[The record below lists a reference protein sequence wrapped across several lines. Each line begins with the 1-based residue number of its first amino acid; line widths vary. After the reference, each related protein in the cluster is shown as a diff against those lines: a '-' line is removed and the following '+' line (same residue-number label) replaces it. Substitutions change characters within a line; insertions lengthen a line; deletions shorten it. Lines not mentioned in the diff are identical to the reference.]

1 MPFLVSEWFLHWY
14 EKHGSPTQRFS
25 HCFFQTFK
33 NQANKIAIFAAA
45 LRRGTQKKDIKTNT
59 LNNTI
64 INLKFSKKMKRFA
77 LALLCI
83 VSVAFF
89 ASCNKEDNPKNPS
102 ISVYAPTTDF
112 VQDGATVDYLADSI
126 KFGFQ
131 MASNADSQKELASLR
146 VVLTINSVEVE
157 WANIQ
162 LSGTTYTYTS
172 SFSFGIKEIIR
183 NAVITA
189 TVTDADNNTA
199 TTSIT
204 LHVDFTDSELEVTD
218 FEWYRWGDHEQHG
231 LEEFGLYW
239 DKNRNAV
246 IVPTEGTGLFT
257 GFTKEEWDA
266 VTTESQKIAFMLNAI
281 DSPQHTASEY
291 TGISTN
297 GSGPVRDVILT
308 ITADGCGHL
317 IYIDKIQFGEFGT
330 YGYPMTVTGQAK

>member
-1 MPFLVSEWFLHWY
+1 M
-14 EKHGSPTQRFS
+14 
-25 HCFFQTFK
+25 
-33 NQANKIAIFAAA
+33 
-45 LRRGTQKKDIKTNT
+45 KK
-59 LNNTI
+59 
-64 INLKFSKKMKRFA
+64 FA

-89 ASCNKEDNPKNPS
+89 ASCSKDDDNPKNPS
-102 ISVYAPTTDF
+102 ISVYAPTTEF
-112 VQDGATVDYLADSI
+112 VQDGATVDLLADSI

-146 VVLTINSVEVE
+146 VVIAVDTIETE
-157 WANIQ
+157 WANLP
-162 LSGTTYTYTS
+162 LSGTTFTYTD
-172 SFSFGIKEIIR
+172 SFSFSAKEIVC

-204 LHVDFTDSELEVTD
+204 LHVDYTDPELEVTD
-218 FEWYRWGDHEQHG
+218 FEWYRWGNHEQHG

-239 DKNRNAV
+239 DRNRNAI
-246 IVPTEGTGLFT
+246 IVPTDGTTLFT

-266 VTTESQKIAFMLNAI
+266 VTTESQKAAFILNAI
-281 DSPQHTASEY
+281 EDPQHLASEY

-297 GSGPVRDVILT
+297 GSGPVGDVILT
-308 ITADGCGHL
+308 LTADGGSHL

-330 YGYPMTVTGQAK
+330 HGYPMTVTGQAK